1 MANSYNISKKNTYEL
16 KKEEEAKNIEKK
28 LQSQEVISCMTTPC
42 LSEEYEKKKISLFG
56 SCRKKKE
63 NKTKLKIIA
72 NILMCIYYVKNTDW
86 MPVAWEALCT
96 ANEEW

>member
-42 LSEEYEKKKISLFG
+42 LSEEYEKKK
-56 SCRKKKE
+56 K
-63 NKTKLKIIA
+63 
-72 NILMCIYYVKNTDW
+72 
-86 MPVAWEALCT
+86 
-96 ANEEW
+96 